1 MSAGILCGDF
11 QDKSL
16 IFLWFQVSDDNN
28 DADEFFSLNGC
39 RAKVFKPYFQSGP
52 LLLVPTTANLQHPTI
67 GI

>member
-39 RAKVFKPYFQSGP
+39 RAKVFKPYF
-52 LLLVPTTANLQHPTI
+52 
-67 GI
+67 